1 MATLT
6 PEEIL
11 LYLQTTAIP
20 EIVSQGAKIQ
30 AAIDAMSAF
39 TTAANN
45 QSNVL
50 GNFFSSTPKD
60 VTLPDGRIAPNIE
73 KWKTIQLKGDAFR
86 FADFTPAQLASLKA
100 DNRSAQLWS
109 GAVKNG
115 AVTLS
120 PSLAN
125 YRLVVVELSLDAS
138 TTATMAATRKTAV
151 ILVSS
156 LNDGLKQ
163 PLITV
168 V

>member
-1 MATLT
+1 MATPT

-20 EIVSQGAKIQ
+20 AIASQGAKIQ

-45 QSNVL
+45 QSNIL
-50 GNFFSSTPKD
+50 GDFFSSTAKD
-60 VTLPDGRIAPNIE
+60 VILPDGRTAPNIE
-73 KWKTIQLKGDAFR
+73 KWKDTQLKGDAFT

-100 DNRSAQLWS
+100 DNRSAQLWGGTVKS
-109 GAVKNG
+109 GAVS
-115 AVTLS
+115 LS
-120 PSLAN
+120 SSLAN

-138 TTATMAATRKTAV
+138 TAATRAATRRTAV

-156 LNDGLKQ
+156 LNDGLEQ